1 MIMEA
6 EKKHHTEDEL
16 EEVLKTKVEP
26 IVASA
31 MQRFIGVTIGELAK
45 DLSAKLTKSPLIDF
59 VIDTSVPFKQA
70 KRRFKRDYLRKLLQI
85 NYGNVSEVA
94 RISGLDRRSIH
105 RIINEAGIDVTKIR
119 RDMAKAYEIKQVA
132 VGNIIEDVLGRYK
145 EILHPTKF
153 DAMYR
158 AVPELSRDILES
170 LPDEPL
176 TLKQAEREFEEEYM
190 RKVLKDYGGRVPDAA
205 RHAAIRYETL
215 HRKAKKLQ
223 LIS

>member
-1 MIMEA
+1 MEA
-6 EKKHHTEDEL
+6 KEKNTAEEEL
-16 EEVLKTKVEP
+16 EDVLKAKVEP
-26 IVASA
+26 IVAST

-70 KRRFKRDYLRKLLQI
+70 KHRFKQDYLRKLLQI

-105 RIINEAGIDVTKIR
+105 RIIKEAGIDVAGIR
-119 RDMAKAYEIKQVA
+119 HEMAKAYEIKQA
-132 VGNIIEDVLGRYK
+132 AIGSIIEDVLGNYK
-145 EILHPTKF
+145 EILHPMKF

-158 AVPELSRDILES
+158 AVPELSRDILEN

-176 TLKQAEREFEEEYM
+176 TLKQAEKGFEEEYV
-190 RKVLKDYGGRVPDAA
+190 RKLLKEYDGRVPDAA
-205 RHAAIRYETL
+205 RHAGIRYETL
-215 HRKAKKLQ
+215 HRKAKKLR
-223 LIS
+223 LI

>member
-1 MIMEA
+1 MEA
-6 EKKHHTEDEL
+6 EEKKPSEEEL
-16 EEVLKTKVEP
+16 EDVLKAKVEP
-26 IVASA
+26 IVAST

-59 VIDTSVPFKQA
+59 IIDTSVPFKQA
-70 KRRFKRDYLRKLLQI
+70 KRTFKQDYLRKLLQI

-105 RIINEAGIDVTKIR
+105 RIIKEARIDVQEIR
-119 RDMAKAYEIKQVA
+119 HEMAKAYEIRQA
-132 VGNIIEDVLGRYK
+132 AIGTIIEDVLGHYR

-158 AVPELSRDILES
+158 AVPELSRDILEN
-170 LPDEPL
+170 LPDDPL

-190 RKVLKDYGGRVPDAA
+190 RKLLKEYGRHVSDAA
-205 RHAAIRYETL
+205 RHAGVRYETL
-215 HRKAKKLQ
+215 HRKAKKLR
-223 LIS
+223 LI